1 MRARTALTI
10 AGSDCG
16 GGAGLQAD
24 LKVFLTRGVYGMSVV
39 TAITA
44 QNTRGVRAIGLTDPA
59 LVREQLLAIFD
70 DFPVDAVK
78 TGMLGTAAIVD
89 AVCEVLES
97 LSVRPPLVVDP
108 VLLAKDGSPL
118 LEPRAL
124 DALRNRLVP
133 LAALVTPNLPEA
145 AVLGPLAAPVLL
157 KGGHGSGAWVEDVLL
172 VGDTSIMYRHPRV
185 ASQNTH
191 GTGCTL
197 SAVIAAE
204 LAKGIELSEA
214 CATAIRYVSR
224 LVRGAA
230 RGSLGGGFGP
240 LLHGLRTR

>member
-1 MRARTALTI
+1 MTI

-39 TAITA
+39 TAVTA

-59 LVREQLLAIFD
+59 LVREQLRAVFD

-78 TGMLGTAAIVD
+78 TGMLGSAAIVD
-89 AVCEVLES
+89 AVCDVLES
-97 LSVRPPLVVDP
+97 LAVRPPLVIDP

-118 LEPRAL
+118 LEARAF
-124 DALRNRLVP
+124 DALCRRLVP

-145 AVLGPLAAPVLL
+145 GVLGRLAAPVLL
-157 KGGHGSGAWVEDVLL
+157 KGGHGTGAWVEDVLL
-172 VGDTSIMYRHPRV
+172 VGDTSTMYRHRRV
-185 ASQNTH
+185 SSQNTH

-197 SAVIAAE
+197 SAAITAE
-204 LAKGIELSEA
+204 LAKGVALPDA
-214 CATAIRYVSR
+214 CATGVRYVSR
-224 LVRGAA
+224 LVRGAS

-240 LLHGLRTR
+240 LLHGLRAR